1 MLSRTIETSQGRLAF
16 LESSGSGTPVVFI
29 HGNSTCRDV
38 FRHQFETTLATT
50 QRIIAID
57 LPGHGQSDD
66 ALDPQKAYTIPGY
79 AATLIEALRSLNV
92 TRAALVGWS
101 LGGHISLEM
110 IGQEFD
116 AAGAMIIGAPPI
128 KRGILGMVRGFQ
140 AQLDLL
146 LATKSALNARDIS
159 RFARACAGEKH
170 AARLHDMIARTDRR
184 ARQILGR
191 GLRSGLGVDQRWVV
205 ENLSTPIA
213 VVNGSEEP
221 FARSTMWQAS
231 LMPRFGIIAA
241 TSSTASATLPSSKRP
256 SSSIRCSSA
265 FWMTSIAGAS
275 TVHRSPKSAALPERA
290 KPHPTRPLPSL
301 SVPER
306 LNPSKAFRKGIDSA

>member
-1 MLSRTIETSQGRLAF
+1 MLSRTIETSQGRIAF

-38 FRHQFETTLATT
+38 FRHQFETTTLATA
-50 QRIIAID
+50 RHIIAID
-57 LPGHGQSDD
+57 LLGHGQSDD

-79 AATLIEALRSLNV
+79 ATTLIEALRSLNI

-101 LGGHISLEM
+101 LGGHVSLEM
-110 IGQEFD
+110 IGQGFD

-146 LATKSALNARDIS
+146 LATKSVLNARDVS
-159 RFARACAGEKH
+159 RFARACVGEKH
-170 AARLHDMIARTDRR
+170 AAQLHDTIARTDRR
-184 ARQILGR
+184 ARQVLGR

-205 ENLSTPIA
+205 ENLPTPIA

-221 FARSTMWQAS
+221 FARLDYVA
-231 LMPRFGIIAA
+231 GI
-241 TSSTASATLPSSKRP
+241 SY
-256 SSSIRCSSA
+256 
-265 FWMTSIAGAS
+265 
-275 TVHRSPKSAALPERA
+275 AALWEHRCHIIDGVGHAPFLEAPERFN
-290 KPHPTRPLPSL
+290 PLLLRFLGDIHCS
-301 SVPER
+301 
-306 LNPSKAFRKGIDSA
+306 GIDGTSQPQIRSVA